1 MHGTDDAQTIELPW
15 RTTVSAVAVCV
26 AGGAMPSLQPLLL
39 GALAD
44 SGRISI
50 AQIGEAAT
58 LEGLAMA
65 VTTGFAGV
73 LLTARSMRTLAVA
86 AMIVAG
92 VVNTLTPHMS
102 GAAVLA
108 MRAVNGV
115 CSGIMLWQML
125 QIIARI
131 RVPGRIIAVVCV
143 TQATV
148 LSLLSLWMTT
158 GLLPRYGATG
168 AYLCLAGINL
178 TLLAAAVGVPSDL
191 PELPIQSRSRARYR
205 LPDWRG
211 AAGLLLN
218 LLQFAGIMSLW
229 VYLPAVAGAVGQD
242 STSIH
247 TAITAGLSAQ
257 IVGGLLAVGLA
268 PRLGPTAVLASCAA
282 GSIAAIGVIMSA
294 HSPPVLVAATVLF
307 GFCWMFSFPF
317 QAPLL
322 ILIDP
327 SRAAVMLIL
336 SAQLFGVALGP
347 IVASR
352 VGIAGTPWLSIVLYV
367 LALAA
372 LTVARLGP
380 NSPRQV
386 PAVAPAIDDRV
397 HE

>member
-1 MHGTDDAQTIELPW
+1 MHGTDDAQAIDLPW

-26 AGGAMPSLQPLLL
+26 TGGAMPSLQPLLL

-58 LEGLAMA
+58 VEGLAMA

-92 VVNTLTPHMS
+92 VVNSLTPHLS

-108 MRAVNGV
+108 MRGVNGV

-131 RVPGRIIAVVCV
+131 RLPGRIIAVVSV
-143 TQATV
+143 TQAIA
-148 LSLLSLWMTT
+148 LSFLSLWMTT

-178 TLLAAAVGVPSDL
+178 TLLVAAVGVPNDL

-247 TAITAGLSAQ
+247 SAITAGLSAQ
-257 IVGGLLAVGLA
+257 IVGGLLAAFA
-268 PRLGPTAVLASCAA
+268 PRLAPTAVLASCAA
-282 GSIAAIGVIMSA
+282 GSIVAIGIIMSA
-294 HSPPVLVAATVLF
+294 HSAAVFVAATALF
-307 GFCWMFSFPF
+307 GFCWMFSFCF
-317 QAPLL
+317 QAPFL

-336 SAQLFGVALGP
+336 SAQLFGIACGA
-347 IVASR
+347 IIASL
-352 VGIAGTPWLSIVLYV
+352 VGVAGTPWLSIVLFV
-367 LALAA
+367 SALAA
-372 LTVARLGP
+372 LTVARLG
-380 NSPRQV
+380 STAARQV
-386 PAVAPAIDDRV
+386 PAVAPAGGEIERS
-397 HE
+397 